1 MEKYSIYIICKDE
14 EIFNE
19 KKRIFK
25 EQLNIIDNFYFIQSV
40 YLTISENNGDILNK
54 LKTRYNTKS
63 NKILSKLGCIS
74 AHKNALLM
82 ITNNNT
88 KNNIILEEDFNL
100 NNKLPNPPEMSCY
113 LGGWIVSLKMKDINK
128 KIKINNLKNGINNIN
143 YENFRI
149 LTTHAYYIK
158 NVTEATLLLIDILTK
173 NKIKN
178 YDIYLS
184 DNKIINNY
192 YYPEIFIQSKHKSEI
207 DGKTNKNH
215 KNTLNYGL

>member
-1 MEKYSIYIICKDE
+1 MKFSLTNKFKDRLRE
-14 EIFNE
+14 EILNFN
-19 KKRIFK
+19 
-25 EQLNIIDNFYFIQSV
+25 IDFIQKSFEGV
-40 YLTISENNGDILNK
+40 SYVDITEL
-54 LKTRYNTKS
+54 LYEFDS
-63 NKILSKLGCIS
+63 ND
-74 AHKNALLM
+74 
-82 ITNNNT
+82 
-88 KNNIILEEDFNL
+88 NIILEEDFNL
-100 NNKLPNPPEMSCY
+100 NNKLPNPPEISCY

-158 NVTEATLLLIDILTK
+158 NVNEATLLLIDILTK

>member
-100 NNKLPNPPEMSCY
+100 NNKLPNPPKISCY

-207 DGKTNKNH
+207 DGKINKNH
-215 KNTLNYGL
+215 KNTLKYGL